1 MSDELTA
8 WPYLWVFVKM
18 SLVILLAKGIV
29 WSLKPYSSSL
39 KAMVWAVAILV
50 QPVVFLT
57 GLQEP
62 LFKLIPSVPDS
73 LKESFTLMR
82 VDQLDLSSSL
92 GGNNDRYTS
101 PAIEGQGRF
110 SGSPYIAE
118 LSVFSDDLVKIDA
131 DPLLGEASQ
140 TAFEVELLAAYD
152 RKKKQELSINGIKF
166 FVILVWASVAALVL
180 VPLIISRFQVKKF
193 RSERVAHDTDV
204 ARVWTKIGSSKSQLP
219 HLCLSNNTRVPFACG
234 IKSPTVV
241 LPRESL
247 SWSKRRLKSTLLH
260 ELAHTERK
268 DPLIRTLSSLIK
280 ALCWFHPLVWYAHRE
295 LVHHQEQA
303 CDELAMQSG
312 ISATDY
318 AEDLLA
324 TVDRYDRT
332 PAQALAMAKWSRL
345 GCRIRWV
352 LSDQSKILKPT
363 TLKKNVTSGFLV
375 VLSLC
380 VGVIGFADEIK
391 EIRLSASGES
401 EETGEEDINSEITDE
416 QMISKLTSYLAE
428 LDGQIKSAR
437 EVDLDSLSD
446 FDEREENHHS
456 NAIERLDSHRIR
468 VSKLAGALEQIETLD
483 HLLAYMGELDDTQK
497 SYLEKVL
504 NSRGHMENKEEAK
517 MTEMNFLKLNELDL
531 RHRLLLS
538 SSLSHESAE
547 ISEIKDHKARLLRGE
562 EIQLPPFDQAGAE
575 DANVF
580 LLKAYFEQRNE
591 LIVLLDKGVEK
602 HDREVLVRKRG
613 LKKLRSQIMAQG
625 YALYLTNR
633 SR

>member
-1 MSDELTA
+1 
-8 WPYLWVFVKM
+8 
-18 SLVILLAKGIV
+18 
-29 WSLKPYSSSL
+29 
-39 KAMVWAVAILV
+39 
-50 QPVVFLT
+50 
-57 GLQEP
+57 
-62 LFKLIPSVPDS
+62 
-73 LKESFTLMR
+73 MR
-82 VDQLDLSSSL
+82 VDQLDLSSRL

-268 DPLIRTLSSLIK
+268 DPLIRTLSSLVK

-483 HLLAYMGELDDTQK
+483 HLLAYMGELDEAPQFGLKSYSEYLMAFKEKEGMEVAGMSDESSAYTEKLLEIGQLGRNLFDHFLSYRGEINTQK